1 MVGRSEWNV
10 FVFSWWEIGVSSG
23 QKWIRR
29 RASLE
34 RTSSEVRFVLINAAS
49 ESTEII
55 LFTRKPEEEEDI
67 ISILDTG
74 RSRIRADGSV
84 RLTRTTLMHR
94 AITKSYL
101 DSLPPWR

>member
-1 MVGRSEWNV
+1 MTGPLGALMHGIRDSFGLEITRSEVKAQVDAKNGRSEWNV

-49 ESTEII
+49 ESTS
-55 LFTRKPEEEEDI
+55 RK
-67 ISILDTG
+67 
-74 RSRIRADGSV
+74 
-84 RLTRTTLMHR
+84 
-94 AITKSYL
+94 
-101 DSLPPWR
+101 